1 MKVILDNLTAFVV
14 YMYSV
19 SQSERIL
26 LMKIA
31 ILGFS
36 GSGKSTLA
44 KQLSAFYNIPLL
56 YLDCVNFKENWVV
69 RNKDEQRA
77 MVAEFMKNE
86 SWVIDGNYNSLYQK
100 ERLFEAD
107 LIIILYYNRFACMK
121 GAFKRNIEY
130 KNKVRESISDGCCE
144 RMNFEFFFGY
154 YTSSIL
160 LSEKIISRGLN
171 LFIQRKLYYLNQE
184 KSLIFTLDQ
193 L

>member
-1 MKVILDNLTAFVV
+1 
-14 YMYSV
+14 
-19 SQSERIL
+19 
-26 LMKIA
+26 MKIA

-144 RMNFEFFFGY
+144 RMNFEFFLWVLYRQYSFKR
-154 YTSSIL
+154 
-160 LSEKIISRGLN
+160 KIISSGLN
-171 LFIQRKLYYLNQE
+171 LFIQRKLYYLDQE
-184 KSLIFTLDQ
+184 KNLIFSLDQ